1 MRPRELLLLLLLGG
15 IWGLSYVFIRVAAP
29 VMGPVL
35 LMWTRFAV
43 GGLAILTY
51 LAVRGAARPALA
63 DVRRYI
69 GPLAL
74 GGFFFAALPTT
85 LIGFA
90 ELRITASLA
99 TVLNASTPFFA
110 ALGAAVWLG
119 EAFPPRRV
127 LGLLLGFIGVTIA
140 VGSNGLEIGLT
151 DGLSVGA
158 SILAAACYG
167 LYGVF
172 LRRAALPIPGVSFS
186 LGLQLTAAL
195 VLIPPSVV
203 VYRPFAWS
211 TPVVVAA
218 LALGLASTAF
228 AYLVYYYLI
237 EHAGPTQASTVT
249 FVSPVF
255 GIVGGAVLL
264 GEPIGIGLVGGL
276 ALIVIGVL
284 MTSQSPTLL
293 GLRPPAQGQT
303 NERTPPSR

>member
-29 VMGPVL
+29 VLGPVV
-35 LMWTRFAV
+35 LMGTRFAV
-43 GGLAILTY
+43 GGVAMLAY
-51 LAVRGAARPALA
+51 VAARGRARPALR
-63 DVRRYI
+63 DVRSHLV
-69 GPLAL
+69 PLAI
-74 GGFFFAALPTT
+74 GGLFFAALPTT

-110 ALGAAVWLG
+110 ALGAAVVLG
-119 EAFPPRRV
+119 EAFPPRRIA
-127 LGLLLGFIGVTIA
+127 GLFLGFVGVALA
-140 VGSNGLEIGLT
+140 VGSNGLSIGLT
-151 DGLSVGA
+151 DGVAVGA

-167 LYGVF
+167 FYGVY

-195 VLIPPSVV
+195 LLVGPTAVA
-203 VYRPFAWS
+203 YRPVSWS
-211 TPVVVAA
+211 TPVLVSA

-228 AYLVYYYLI
+228 AYLIYYYLI
-237 EHAGPTQASTVT
+237 ERAGPTQTSTVT

-264 GEPIGIGLVGGL
+264 GEPIGLGLVAGL
-276 ALIVIGVL
+276 ALIILGIL
-284 MTSQSPTLL
+284 MTSQSPTWL
-293 GLRPPAQGQT
+293 GFRARTRDGPPP
-303 NERTPPSR
+303 RR